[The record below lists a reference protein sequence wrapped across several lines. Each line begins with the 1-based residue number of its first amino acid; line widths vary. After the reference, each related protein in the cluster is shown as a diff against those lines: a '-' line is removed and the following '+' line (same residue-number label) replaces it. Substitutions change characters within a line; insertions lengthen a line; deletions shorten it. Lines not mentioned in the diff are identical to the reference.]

1 MTSPSTET
9 LPAAK
14 RRPLWVAMLKAARV
28 KQWSKSAF
36 VLVGPAYGLADLA
49 AEGRQVGEVVW
60 AALLAALAFALAS
73 SACYIFNDLADREA
87 DRHHPRKCRRPIA
100 AGEISPGFA
109 AGYGAALLIGAVLV
123 VLLLPS
129 AAGQLWL
136 GIAIGLHVVNVFS
149 YTLLW
154 KHIAIADVMSLA
166 LGFVL
171 RVMGGCAAVG
181 IEPSVWLLNVTFFL
195 SMFLAFGKRLGERRT
210 LAGASVSGGTLAEE
224 HRRVQGSYTDAMLQM
239 SVVISAVLTL
249 VVYAFYVQAKEPA
262 YVVGFNLLWLTILP
276 ATYGLLRC
284 ILVLEHGLFDD
295 PTELAYRDRSF
306 QTAGILFVLIT
317 VLVMML
323 VRPVE
328 LGSPQLLE
336 PTGPPT
342 PGISAPAYE

>member
-1 MTSPSTET
+1 MI
-9 LPAAK
+9 
-14 RRPLWVAMLKAARV
+14 KAARV

-36 VLVGPAYGLADLA
+36 VLVGPVYGLGDLVA
-49 AEGRQVGEVVW
+49 QGRELGSVVV

-100 AGEISPGFA
+100 RGEISPRQAVIFGIGLLLA
-109 AGYGAALLIGAVLV
+109 AGIAVLA
-123 VLLLPS
+123 LPTDS
-129 AAGQLWL
+129 GRLWV
-136 GIAIGLHVVNVFS
+136 GIAIALHVANVFS
-149 YTLLW
+149 YTVIW
-154 KHIAIADVMSLA
+154 KHIAIADVMSLSM
-166 LGFVL
+166 GFVL

-210 LAGASVSGGTLAEE
+210 LAGASIEGGSLAAQ

-249 VVYAFYVQAKEPA
+249 VVYAFYVQAREPA
-262 YVVGFNLLWLTILP
+262 LVVGFNLLWLTILP
-276 ATYGLLRC
+276 ATFGLLRC

-306 QTAGILFVLIT
+306 QFAGLLFVLIT
-317 VLVMML
+317 VLVMLLGMPDSPL
-323 VRPVE
+323 PE
-328 LGSPQLLE
+328 AGGSP
-336 PTGPPT
+336 TGS
-342 PGISAPAYE
+342 GALSDR

>member
-1 MTSPSTET
+1 
-9 LPAAK
+9 
-14 RRPLWVAMLKAARV
+14 MLKAARV

-36 VLVGPAYGLADLA
+36 VLVGPAYGLTDML
-49 AEGRQVGEVVW
+49 AEGRSVGEVLI
-60 AALLAALAFALAS
+60 AAFLAALAFAFAS

-100 AGEISPGFA
+100 VGEISPRFA
-109 AGYGAALLIGAVLV
+109 VIYGV
-123 VLLLPS
+123 VLLLLAVIVVALLPHS
-129 AAGQLWL
+129 TGRLWL
-136 GIAIGLHVVNVFS
+136 GLALGLHVANVFS

-224 HRRVQGSYTDAMLQM
+224 HRKVQGSYTDAMLQM
-239 SVVISAVLTL
+239 SVVISAVTTL

-262 YVVGFNLLWLTILP
+262 PVVGFNLLWLSILP

-295 PTELAYRDRSF
+295 PTELAYKDRSF
-306 QTAGILFVLIT
+306 QMAGILFVLIT

-323 VRPVE
+323 VRPQDAA
-328 LGSPQLLE
+328 LPIE
-336 PTGPPT
+336 PPGPKVQHT
-342 PGISAPAYE
+342 EN

>member
-1 MTSPSTET
+1 MNTPPVDPVSE
-9 LPAAK
+9 A
-14 RRPLWVAMLKAARV
+14 RRPLWLALVKAARV

-36 VLVGPAYGLADLA
+36 VLVGPVYGLGDMVAQ
-49 AEGRQVGEVVW
+49 GRDIGQVVL

-100 AGEISPGFA
+100 RGDISPRQAVVFGIALLLA
-109 AGYGAALLIGAVLV
+109 AGLTVLA
-123 VLLLPS
+123 LPS
-129 AAGQLWL
+129 ESSRLWV
-136 GIAIGLHVVNVFS
+136 GISIGLHVFNVFS
-149 YTLLW
+149 YSVLW
-154 KHIAIADVMSLA
+154 KHIAIADVMSLS

-181 IEPSVWLLNVTFFL
+181 IEPTVWLLNVTFFL

-210 LAGASVSGGTLAEE
+210 LAGESVEGGSLAEQ

-249 VVYAFYVQAKEPA
+249 VVYAFYVQAREPA
-262 YVVGFNLLWLTILP
+262 LIVGFNLLWLTILP
-276 ATYGLLRC
+276 ATFGLLRC

-306 QTAGILFVLIT
+306 QAAGLLFVVIT
-317 VLVMML
+317 VLVM
-323 VRPVE
+323 V
-328 LGSPQLLE
+328 LGMPESPLPE
-336 PTGPPT
+336 RNTPPAAAEVL
-342 PGISAPAYE
+342 SDD